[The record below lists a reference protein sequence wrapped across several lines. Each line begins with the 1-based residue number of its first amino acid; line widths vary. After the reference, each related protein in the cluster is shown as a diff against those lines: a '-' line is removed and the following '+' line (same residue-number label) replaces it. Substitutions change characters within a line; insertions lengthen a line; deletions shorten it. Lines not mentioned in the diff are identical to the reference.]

1 MTHRNARL
9 TPVTRAELDFTA
21 SRGSTAPYGRS
32 FATSMPVLA
41 RWFTWISSN
50 SVASRRV
57 ALRRPSRPPPY
68 AAGRSTRRGGGG
80 RERTY
85 SHRVTNREFFSR
97 RNAQLAWALKL
108 RAQRT
113 GRLLAGEDVPP

>member
-1 MTHRNARL
+1 MTHLDARS
-9 TPVTRAELDFTA
+9 TPVTRAVPDFTA
-21 SRGSTAPYGRS
+21 SRGSTAPHGRS

-50 SVASRRV
+50 SAASRRV

-85 SHRVTNREFFSR
+85 SHRVTNKEFFSR